1 VAQAGAGADVSLH
14 IICTVLELTTTFG
27 RALERPG
34 VLTQQDPPGQ
44 PAASGSMTQVE
55 RAAAATTLMMVQCMA
70 KLPDKE
76 ALELLCTLS
85 HAAPI
90 CLR

>member
-1 VAQAGAGADVSLH
+1 MTQAGAGADASLQFT
-14 IICTVLELTTTFG
+14 CTVLALTTTFG

-44 PAASGSMTQVE
+44 PAASGSMTRVE
-55 RAAAATTLMMVQCMA
+55 RAAAATTLMMVQCTA
-70 KLPDKE
+70 KLPEKE
-76 ALELLCTLS
+76 MLELLGTLS